1 MFDADYR
8 TADILVVVPPFASP
22 DRPALGPHVIAARAE
37 RAGYRARVLYAN
49 LSFANKIGV
58 RRYQKLCG
66 TPTGLLVGERIFAR
80 AMFGAKAHGH
90 MEPEVERAIAAAT
103 APAIVTLEWLQR
115 TAAQWSNDFAV
126 ELAAMPAAIIGFST
140 VFEQTLAALSI
151 AKRTKRAA
159 PDKIL
164 LLGGAN
170 VDGIMSEGIQPLADS
185 IDHIFS
191 GESDVSFVDFLNDLR
206 GSKPGPGKIIRG
218 EPLDVLDDSP
228 MPDYDDYFAQLACTV
243 ACDVHPDG
251 LRPEE
256 IWLPYETSRGCW
268 WGAKQHCT
276 FCGLNANGMQHRQK
290 SAEKAFTELNDLVA
304 RHKATRIMMVDNI
317 MPHSYFSTLLPQLAK
332 AENKVGI
339 FYEQKANLSFQ
350 KMKLLKSAGVERIQ
364 PGIESLA
371 TSVLKLMR
379 KGSTLK
385 INIDCLRFARALG
398 IEAAWNL
405 LTDFPGD
412 EDTAYEV
419 TADLIPL
426 LQHLQPP
433 VGVGQLSIERFSP
446 YFDKKDDFKITNVRP
461 IPAYGLAFPTIERA
475 DDIAYHFIGDYDS
488 SLRRRPDLARRLGE
502 GVETWKAAWAPDL
515 AMPVLC
521 VLDLASD
528 RYLMVD
534 TRGCAQADA
543 EILNEATM
551 SVYLSGVGEHA
562 VLGRALDRGY
572 LHDDHGLLL
581 PLATATE
588 HLLERFESPRA
599 YADRTASDQ
608 RNPMPTRA
616 QILKSAGA

>member
-1 MFDADYR
+1 MFDADYS

-22 DRPALGPHVIAARAE
+22 DRPALGPHVIAARAAQ
-37 RAGYRARVLYAN
+37 AGYEARVLYAN
-49 LSFANKIGV
+49 LSFASRIGV

-66 TPTGLLVGERIFAR
+66 TPTGLLIGERIFAR
-80 AMFGAKAHGH
+80 AMFGTKAHGR
-90 MEPEVERAIAAAT
+90 MEPEVARAIAAAT
-103 APAIVTLEWLQR
+103 APSSVTLDWLQQ
-115 TAAQWSNDFAV
+115 TARQWADDFSAA
-126 ELAAMPAAIIGFST
+126 LAAMPATIIGFST

-151 AKRTKRAA
+151 AKRTKKAA
-159 PDKIL
+159 PGKIF

-170 VDGIMSEGIQPLADS
+170 VDGIMSEGIQPLAGS

-191 GESDVSFVDFLNDLR
+191 GESDVSFVDFLTNLR
-206 GSKPGPGKIIRG
+206 DQKPGNGKIIRG
-218 EPLDVLDDSP
+218 EPLEALDDSP
-228 MPDYDDYFAQLACTV
+228 MPDYDDYFAQMAQTV
-243 ACDVHPDG
+243 GCDIHPDG

-304 RHKATRIMMVDNI
+304 RHKSTRIMMVDNI
-317 MPHSYFSTLLPQLAK
+317 MPHSYFSTLLPELAK

-385 INIDCLRFARALG
+385 INLDCLRFARALG

-412 EDTAYEV
+412 EDIAYEG
-419 TADLIPL
+419 TARLIPL

-446 YFDKKDDFKITNVRP
+446 YFDRKDDYKITNVRP

-475 DDIAYHFIGDYDS
+475 DDIAYHFTGDYDS
-488 SLRRRPDLARRLGE
+488 SLRRRPDLARRLGD
-502 GVETWKAAWAPDL
+502 GVEAWKAAWAPDRV
-515 AMPVLC
+515 MPVLC
-521 VLDLASD
+521 VLDLSPG
-528 RYLMVD
+528 RYLLAD
-534 TRGCAQADA
+534 TRACADVDA

-551 SVYLSGVGEHA
+551 SAYLSGIGNQT
-562 VLGRALDRGY
+562 VLRRGLDRGY
-572 LHDDHGLLL
+572 LHDDYGLLL

-588 HLLERFESPRA
+588 HLLERFETPRNHA
-599 YADRTASDQ
+599 AGLDRHAAGSASTHSLKTAS
-608 RNPMPTRA
+608 A
-616 QILKSAGA
+616 